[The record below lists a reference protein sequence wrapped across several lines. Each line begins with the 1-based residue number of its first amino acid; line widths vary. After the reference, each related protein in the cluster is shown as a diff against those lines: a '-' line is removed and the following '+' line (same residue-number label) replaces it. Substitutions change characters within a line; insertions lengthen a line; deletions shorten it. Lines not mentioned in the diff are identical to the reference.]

1 METLVLGCKCNN
13 QEELIKCLTILKR
26 CGLKWRFNRE
36 INIDSDINLFHFPPP
51 ITIFCYRD
59 DYYNSNDF
67 IITHSYTITK
77 YGYTKAP
84 LGNSNKIYYVTNMLG
99 FVKFLECY
107 RKWKNYQK

>member
-1 METLVLGCKCNN
+1 MENLVLGCKCNN
-13 QEELIKCLTILKR
+13 QEELIKCLTLLKR

-36 INIDSDINLFHFPPP
+36 INIDSDIKLFYLPTP

-59 DYYNSNDF
+59 DYFNSKDF
-67 IITHSYTITK
+67 IITHSYSIIN
-77 YGYTKAP
+77 YGYTKTP
-84 LGNSNKIYYVTNMLG
+84 RNKNKIYYVTTILK